1 LVECHPVEVRNED
14 VAVFTIADARSVAD
28 RAARQPGPLVSEVPR
43 LLGFN
48 ETPLQSDQ
56 FLGRADADEA

>member
-1 LVECHPVEVRNED
+1 MLGQLQIVR
-14 VAVFTIADARSVAD
+14 RG
-28 RAARQPGPLVSEVPR
+28 PGPLVSEVPR